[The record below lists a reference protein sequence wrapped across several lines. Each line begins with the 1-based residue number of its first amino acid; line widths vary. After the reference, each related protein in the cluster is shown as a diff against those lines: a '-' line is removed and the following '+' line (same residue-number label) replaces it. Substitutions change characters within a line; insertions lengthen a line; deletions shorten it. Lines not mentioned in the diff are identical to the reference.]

1 MIRVFA
7 NVLPVKFGL
16 GLRNGEVAAAEAY
29 NPSTM
34 TNEATPVALYKRISP
49 EEAGSVASGRI
60 QIAPE
65 IVESALDRIAASDDA
80 SFPLGGP
87 LDQAAERINGS
98 DPAASVHRE
107 S

>member
-1 MIRVFA
+1 
-7 NVLPVKFGL
+7 
-16 GLRNGEVAAAEAY
+16 
-29 NPSTM
+29 M
-34 TNEATPVALYKRISP
+34 TTEATPVTLYKRIKP

-87 LDQAAERINGS
+87 LDQATERDNGS
-98 DPAASVHRE
+98 GPDASAHRGSDE
-107 S
+107 IEAIEKP

>member
-7 NVLPVKFGL
+7 SVLPAKSGF
-16 GLRNGEVAAAEAY
+16 GLRNGDAAAAEAY
-29 NPSTM
+29 NPFTM
-34 TNEATPVALYKRISP
+34 TIEATPVALYKRITP
-49 EEAGSVASGRI
+49 EEAGSVVSGRI

-65 IVESALDRIAASDDA
+65 IVESALDRIAANDDA

-87 LDQAAERINGS
+87 LDQAAQRVNGS
-98 DPAASVHRE
+98 GPAASVPRE